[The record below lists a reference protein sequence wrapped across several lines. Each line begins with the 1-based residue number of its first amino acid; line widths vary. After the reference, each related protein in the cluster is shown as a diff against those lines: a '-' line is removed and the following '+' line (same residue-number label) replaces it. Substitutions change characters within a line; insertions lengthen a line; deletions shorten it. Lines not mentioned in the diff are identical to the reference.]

1 MIRIINPFED
11 NEDKNQELIKKLV
24 ETNPIKAEF
33 VENTNEEIDKIIN
46 QSKTKLDDL
55 LSILLQKIDDDFE
68 NFIYQFSEEYNK
80 SKNELL
86 EIDKMIPKTLD
97 IETKKLIRKI
107 PHLKEQ
113 VLHDYVRLAKHTL
126 KNSVVKWY
134 VK

>member
-1 MIRIINPFED
+1 MIRRINNHFEE
-11 NEDKNQELIKKLV
+11 NEDFIKKLV
-24 ETNPIKAEF
+24 ETNPINAEF
-33 VENTNEEIDKIIN
+33 IDNTNEEIDKIIN
-46 QSKTKLDDL
+46 QSTKKLDDL

-68 NFIYQFSEEYNK
+68 SFIYHFSKEYNK

-86 EIDKMIPKTLD
+86 KIDKMIDKTLD

-107 PHLKEQ
+107 PHLKEK
-113 VLHDYVRLAKHTL
+113 VLHDYIRLAKHTL